1 MALLASMLVFTFVD
15 RCRKGAS
22 CTPLDLRWTIVNWV
36 LYVTICCELVVLGFL
51 PLPFFDIFELMS
63 EQAEQG
69 FYFVG
74 KHYSTLLKQK
84 LQSLIGDEEPS
95 PQTVEVIMG
104 RKLQV
109 L

>member
-1 MALLASMLVFTFVD
+1 
-15 RCRKGAS
+15 
-22 CTPLDLRWTIVNWV
+22 
-36 LYVTICCELVVLGFL
+36 
-51 PLPFFDIFELMS
+51 MS

-74 KHYSTLLKQK
+74 KHYSTLLKQR

-104 RKLQV
+104 RKLPVWTYGRSIQKQPTIFYILLKHDFAGSPWSKWLCV
-109 L
+109 FSF

>member
-1 MALLASMLVFTFVD
+1 
-15 RCRKGAS
+15 
-22 CTPLDLRWTIVNWV
+22 
-36 LYVTICCELVVLGFL
+36 
-51 PLPFFDIFELMS
+51 MS

-104 RKLQV
+104 RILPVWTYGRSIQKQPTKTHYFLYIT
-109 L
+109 

>member
-1 MALLASMLVFTFVD
+1 
-15 RCRKGAS
+15 
-22 CTPLDLRWTIVNWV
+22 
-36 LYVTICCELVVLGFL
+36 
-51 PLPFFDIFELMS
+51 MS

-109 L
+109 W

>member
-1 MALLASMLVFTFVD
+1 MVVFTFVD
-15 RCRKGAS
+15 HCRKGAS
-22 CTPLDLRWTIVNWV
+22 CTPLDLQWTIVNWV
-36 LYVTICCELVVLGFL
+36 LYVTNFCKLVVLGFF
-51 PLPFFDIFELMS
+51 PLSFSDIFKLMS

-109 L
+109 W

>member
-1 MALLASMLVFTFVD
+1 MLVFTFVD
-15 RCRKGAS
+15 HFRKGAS
-22 CTPLDLRWTIVNWV
+22 CTPLDLQWTIVNWV
-36 LYVTICCELVVLGFL
+36 LYVTNFCKLVVLGLF
-51 PLPFFDIFELMS
+51 PLSFSDIFELMS

-84 LQSLIGDEEPS
+84 LQSLIGHEEPS

-109 L
+109 R